1 VESERR
7 ERTPEGYG
15 EREIDGASVHRWV
28 TALARSSGAAIVTAD
43 LSGTVTG
50 WNRGAQ
56 CTYGY
61 RCDEMLGQ
69 SVALLEPPN
78 RSGETQELL
87 RRVSGGEAMRSF
99 ETTWI
104 GKDGGR
110 SNVSLNIAPVVNDDG
125 DVTGTITIAHDLTVQ
140 YETARRTE
148 DRFRALVQNSGD
160 LIVVVDDAA
169 ELLYANPSAQ
179 VLLGFDPERWRGRSL
194 LHLIHPD
201 DADPVATAL
210 GRTMEPSQE
219 DVAQGAINFRLRH
232 TDGQWR
238 HVEAVA
244 SLLDDGSQAQTLVI
258 NARDVT
264 DRRVTDSW
272 FRQVLETAEEGIWT
286 LDPSGVTTFANH
298 RMSEILGRSMEE
310 IVGASAFACIEEQA
324 LGDLLRELDRNFTT
338 GVRRPVETHLQRPD
352 GSRVPVRLST
362 SPLRDDEGTI
372 TGGLVIVTDVSAEV
386 DTKKELILR
395 EAWLDAIVASAFD
408 LVVGVSED
416 GFITFA
422 TPSTLE
428 ILGLDETQVVVGT
441 HLTVFVHPEDLEE
454 TVAAFG
460 RALAG
465 SNPRDPYECRIRRA
479 DGTYMWFEFT
489 ATNLVGEI
497 DAVIVHGRDVTE
509 RVEASAQLERNEAW
523 LEAILHQAFDVV
535 VAIDAHGAV
544 TFATPGIETFLARP
558 LASVIG
564 TRLMD
569 VVHPEDRAMTSAA
582 ITLAMT
588 EPGASES
595 VELRVIRPG
604 GSFIWIEALVTNLLL
619 DPAVERIIINARDI
633 TDRHLAEAKIAYHAM
648 HDALTGLPNRYLLD
662 DRLGHAMARREQL
675 DSKLAVAF
683 IDLDHFKFLN
693 DSSGHSVGD
702 SALREVAS
710 RLRRA
715 CRTGDTVARFG
726 GDEFVLISESVNSLG
741 EAREVGERLLRE
753 VFDEPFEVSKGTIH
767 LSASIGVALGEAG
780 VSPDRLMA
788 DADTAMYRAKTNGRS
803 RVEVFEPAMR
813 EEATSHLETVEALR
827 RAVDDGDLVV
837 QYQPIVSLSDHS
849 IVGAEALV
857 RLQHPVLGLI
867 GPTDFIPL
875 AEATGL
881 IDSIGTRIFELACFE
896 LSRCL
901 AIAPDMRFS
910 MSVNVSPVQL
920 RSVRILELPKIA
932 RRNGVDPGSIIL
944 EITESS
950 LLGED
955 ELMPEAIAELR
966 AHGFRIAVDDFGTG
980 YSSLSHLKRL
990 AVDVV
995 KIDQLFTAGVG
1006 TSAEDTAIVE
1016 AILAMAKALDL
1027 TVVAEGVERAE
1038 QATALA
1044 ERDCAQAQGYLFSR
1058 PLPAAELESVI
1069 SHQFLLV

>member
-1 VESERR
+1 
-7 ERTPEGYG
+7 
-15 EREIDGASVHRWV
+15 
-28 TALARSSGAAIVTAD
+28 
-43 LSGTVTG
+43 
-50 WNRGAQ
+50 
-56 CTYGY
+56 
-61 RCDEMLGQ
+61 
-69 SVALLEPPN
+69 
-78 RSGETQELL
+78 
-87 RRVSGGEAMRSF
+87 MRSF
-99 ETTWI
+99 ETTWV
-104 GKDGGR
+104 GKDGSP

-125 DVTGTITIAHDLTVQ
+125 EVTGTITIAHDLTVQ

-148 DRFRALVQNSGD
+148 DRYRALVQNSGD
-160 LIVVVDDAA
+160 LIVVVDDAF

-179 VLLGFDPERWRGRSL
+179 DLLGFDPEQWSGRSL
-194 LHLIHPD
+194 LRLIHPD

-210 GRTMEPSQE
+210 GRTMEPSE
-219 DVAQGAINFRLRH
+219 EEVAQGVINFRLRH

-238 HVEAVA
+238 YVEAVA

-264 DRRVTDSW
+264 DRKVTDSW

-286 LDPSGVTTFANH
+286 LDPSGITTFANH
-298 RMSEILGRSMEE
+298 RMSEILGRSMDEL
-310 IVGASAFACIEEQA
+310 VGASAFTCIEEQA
-324 LGDLLRELDRNFTT
+324 LVDLLRELDRNYTS
-338 GVRRPVETHLQRPD
+338 GVRRPVETYLQRPD
-352 GSRVPVRLST
+352 GSRVPVRMST
-362 SPLRDDEGTI
+362 SPLRDEEGTI
-372 TGGLVIVTDVSAEV
+372 TGGLVIVTDVSAEE

-395 EAWLDAIVASAFD
+395 EAWLDAIVANAFD

-422 TPSTLE
+422 TPSTLK

-441 HLTVFVHPEDLEE
+441 HITVFVHPEDLEE

-460 RALAG
+460 RALDG
-465 SNPRDPYECRIRRA
+465 FHRDPYECRIRRA
-479 DGTYMWFEFT
+479 DGSYMWFEFT

-582 ITLAMT
+582 IAVAMA

-662 DRLGHAMARREQL
+662 DRLGHAMARREQFN
-675 DSKLAVAF
+675 SKLAVAF
-683 IDLDHFKFLN
+683 VDLDHFKFLN

-726 GDEFVLISESVNSLG
+726 GDEFVLISESVNSLV

-753 VFDEPFEVSKGTIH
+753 VFDEPFEVGKTTIH
-767 LSASIGVALGEAG
+767 ISASIGVALGEGG

-813 EEATSHLETVEALR
+813 AEATSHLETVEALR

-837 QYQPIVSLSDHS
+837 QYQPIVSLSDRS

-867 GPTDFIPL
+867 GPNDFIPL
-875 AEATGL
+875 AEDTGL

-896 LSRCL
+896 LGRCL
-901 AIAPDMRFS
+901 ALAPDMRFS
-910 MSVNVSPVQL
+910 MSINVSPVQL

-932 RRNGVDPGSIIL
+932 RRNGVDPSSIIL

-990 AVDVV
+990 AVDIV

-1027 TVVAEGVERAE
+1027 TVVAEGVETPE

-1044 ERDCAQAQGYLFSR
+1044 QRDCAQAQGYLFSR